1 LSAPKGRDGGVI
13 ASTYAES
20 VRGRKEKSTIRDKA
34 CERIQPS
41 VLGQT
46 GREWRGIP
54 QFTFGSRAKID
65 AGEDTAETST
75 TAAKQARSED
85 RNSADAEAETA
96 PEPLDDRFLD
106 DRVDHAHPQDAVD
119 VLQEGKV
126 ASLDQVLLGL
136 GPSQERDLLGVL
148 DQARVRETVFAF
160 EALLLGGI
168 ASERWRRPLDC
179 RAQRVSSGLRCALV
193 TGE

>member
-1 LSAPKGRDGGVI
+1 MRGKHLSAQEGRDGESWPRRTPR
-13 ASTYAES
+13 ASEAERRSRRFVTKPAKERLPVSS
-20 VRGRKEKSTIRDKA
+20 VQKTR
-34 CERIQPS
+34 
-41 VLGQT
+41 
-46 GREWRGIP
+46 REWRGSP

-65 AGEDTAETST
+65 VGEDAAETTT
-75 TAAKQARSED
+75 TAKQTCTED

-168 ASERWRRPLDC
+168 ATERWRRPLDC
-179 RAQRVSSGLRCALV
+179 
-193 TGE
+193 